1 MTELRCDANE
11 GLELITRSFWVDRD
25 STVAKAVWMGL
36 DDQEGPRI
44 STTAKDGADGDKDVS
59 ADAEAKVVDTVAY
72 EGLKAGEEYELSATL
87 VDKATGE
94 PVADDSGVPVEA
106 QAEFAPA
113 LSSGSQDVEIAFDA
127 SLLGGRDL
135 VAFESLRK
143 DEAEV
148 ASHAD
153 LSDEGQTVHVA
164 VEVGTQ
170 AADAA
175 DGDQVIEAGKAKV
188 IDTVAYKGLVPG
200 ETYIA
205 VGTLMDKGT
214 GEPFLDKDG
223 NEVTAR
229 TPFEPEAPSG
239 TVEVTFEFDTEG
251 LAEGD
256 ELVVFEKV
264 LDSAGNVVA
273 AHEDIDSAEQS
284 VVVDNPGTPEVP
296 EEPYAKTGA
305 DAPDGTGYA
314 VAAGIALAAAAGAGG
329 ALAYRKRKTAGASK
343 DAADEEP
350 EEERRRIDT
359 EPEALGARPGPPLRT
374 GEDMNKGKAATA
386 LAIAVALLAMG
397 ALAVLPLSERNP
409 YEVHE
414 VPTAEEDATMEAQET
429 GGGIDWDALP
439 ASVVAWVRV
448 PGTTVDYPIVQ
459 GRPESPDF
467 YLTHDAGG
475 ERSAWGAPYI
485 DAGCAQGA
493 ESPLV
498 IVYGHHMSDGTM
510 FAPLAQYSSRDF
522 AEGHRTIRV
531 YTREKAI
538 ELKVFAADVVD
549 ASSEGKRTDF
559 ADAAELAAY
568 LGDKL
573 SRCEVVLEEP
583 SDVAQAWAFVTC
595 SYQTSN
601 SRTVVYAKEV
611 EGWDSRPS
619 E

>member
-1 MTELRCDANE
+1 MKLT
-11 GLELITRSFWVDRD
+11 
-25 STVAKAVWMGL
+25 
-36 DDQEGPRI
+36 
-44 STTAKDGADGDKDVS
+44 
-59 ADAEAKVVDTVAY
+59 DT
-72 EGLKAGEEYELSATL
+72 
-87 VDKATGE
+87 
-94 PVADDSGVPVEA
+94 
-106 QAEFAPA
+106 
-113 LSSGSQDVEIAFDA
+113 
-127 SLLGGRDL
+127 
-135 VAFESLRK
+135 
-143 DEAEV
+143 
-148 ASHAD
+148 
-153 LSDEGQTVHVA
+153 
-164 VEVGTQ
+164 
-170 AADAA
+170 
-175 DGDQVIEAGKAKV
+175 IE
-188 IDTVAYKGLVPG
+188 YKGLVPG

-314 VAAGIALAAAAGAGG
+314 AAAGIALAAAAGAGG
-329 ALAYRKRKTAGASK
+329 ALAYRQASPANGGGHGQRESRHGARRRRGVAGAGGARRP
-343 DAADEEP
+343 AAAREEP
-350 EEERRRIDT
+350 VRGARGARCGRGRGDGGSRDGRRNRLGRPSRLRRRM
-359 EPEALGARPGPPLRT
+359 GARAGHDRRLPDRPGPARIARLLPHARRRRRKIRMGRSRHRRRLRA
-374 GEDMNKGKAATA
+374 GSREPARHRVRAPHVRRHHVRAAR
-386 LAIAVALLAMG
+386 
-397 ALAVLPLSERNP
+397 AVL
-409 YEVHE
+409 
-414 VPTAEEDATMEAQET
+414 
-429 GGGIDWDALP
+429 
-439 ASVVAWVRV
+439 VARL
-448 PGTTVDYPIVQ
+448 
-459 GRPESPDF
+459 R
-467 YLTHDAGG
+467 
-475 ERSAWGAPYI
+475 RGAP
-485 DAGCAQGA
+485 
-493 ESPLV
+493 
-498 IVYGHHMSDGTM
+498 HHPG
-510 FAPLAQYSSRDF
+510 LHL
-522 AEGHRTIRV
+522 E
-531 YTREKAI
+531 
-538 ELKVFAADVVD
+538 VFAADVVD

-559 ADAAELAAY
+559 ADAAALDAY